1 MRLWCKEEICLVF
14 LLFFNNIKVILK
26 KTANLVYILPKLF
39 KNVQVASL
47 CERHTG
53 ITHGMAAPLKQ
64 LFYLPDIWHH
74 WLQLCKSDDE
84 QVLDDKNIRNLGWS
98 EAWDLS
104 QLIH

>member
-1 MRLWCKEEICLVF
+1 MGIF
-14 LLFFNNIKVILK
+14 LFFNNIKVILK

-104 QLIH
+104 